1 MKVVERLTSTLP
13 PQPLVGHFGLS
24 RLLCFKEMVRVSFG
38 GAIFPNVMQRYFP
51 VYQYL
56 MRASRRQAVA
66 ELCGMLM
73 WLLRCGTALWWR
85 CCGMAVWRRAV

>member
-38 GAIFPNVMQRYFP
+38 GHTVPQKGQKKP
-51 VYQYL
+51 
-56 MRASRRQAVA
+56 
-66 ELCGMLM
+66 
-73 WLLRCGTALWWR
+73 ALNSTND
-85 CCGMAVWRRAV
+85 CAKKIPLFF